1 MKNDSEPEAYLIH
14 VWIRRIHPMLWRR
27 FLVSSKCTLADLHF
41 VLQIGFGWTDFH
53 LHRFRIR
60 KKDYAV
66 PRLCGIACAHDAR
79 EVKLADLHFRTNER
93 FLYEYNFGDLWQ
105 LQARIEERS
114 AIEPRRPHPVWVAG
128 CWAGPPEDCGGPK
141 AFLERRAAAPWRV
154 EELLDELLE
163 DIKAGETEMLED
175 RLEELELWREWL
187 MLHRFDRRAVNHRLR
202 QYVQGDHGWM
212 NPLRSLR

>member
-105 LQARIEERS
+105 LQLRIEERS
-114 AIEPRRPHPVWVAG
+114 AIEPRRPYPVCVAG
-128 CWAGPPEDCGGPK
+128 CWAGPPEGCGGPK

-154 EELLDELLE
+154 AELLDELLE
-163 DIKAGETEMLED
+163 DIKAGETEMLKD

-202 QYVQGDHGWM
+202 QYVQGDQGWM